1 MNFISLNF
9 EFFRKNKTNNGITSI
24 FLILNKNKLEEKVKK
39 ISGLATFSGN
49 ISNNRVRMSELSCP
63 TRGGVILLLNLNII
77 NYISGMDE
85 GSPEINNRL
94 LPTNNIYW
102 KCFHFIILFWNRR
115 LGRFLFLQGSKGD
128 NLEERRKILRNVGFK
143 IIL

>member
-102 KCFHFIILFWNRR
+102 KCFHFIILF
-115 LGRFLFLQGSKGD
+115 
-128 NLEERRKILRNVGFK
+128 
-143 IIL
+143 